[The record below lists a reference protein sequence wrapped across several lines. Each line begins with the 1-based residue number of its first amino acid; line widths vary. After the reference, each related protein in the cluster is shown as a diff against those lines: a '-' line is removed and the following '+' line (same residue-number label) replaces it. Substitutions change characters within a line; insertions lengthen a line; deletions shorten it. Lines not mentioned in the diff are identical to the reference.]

1 VPVALI
7 NSFKPFDIR
16 SIKEET
22 VQVHFL
28 KPIEYD
34 QYIGMKTKEIAHLVH
49 DRIQEEINKFI

>member
-1 VPVALI
+1 VALI

-34 QYIGMKTKEIAHLVH
+34 EYKDMKTKDIAALVKERIEEKIKEILG
-49 DRIQEEINKFI
+49 